1 MKEFEFLSVFVSM
14 IIALGISNI
23 LSSAMRLI
31 RRRGRVRMHVTTLV
45 WMVLVFLL
53 QVLIWWVAFQRREW
67 TNWTFFRFLL
77 YLLTPILVSVPGYLL
92 VPEIELELEL
102 TCDLEREFNHNRR
115 WFFALLGA
123 MGIASFA
130 EYVLSSNPSKL
141 DLSSVS
147 PLVIIA
153 LCIGGFVIRAKWV
166 QLLIALT
173 FLVTLLCYI
182 GLRSEEHTSELQ

>member
-45 WMVLVFLL
+45 WMAVLFLL
-53 QVLIWWVAFQRREW
+53 QVLAWWVAFQRREW

-77 YLLTPILVSVPGYLL
+77 YLLMPILVSVPGYLL
-92 VPEIELELEL
+92 VPEIELEMEP
-102 TCDLEREFNHNRR
+102 TYDLEREFNHNRK
-115 WFFALLGA
+115 WFFALLAA
-123 MGIASFA
+123 MGAVSFV
-130 EYVLSSNPSKL
+130 EFVLSSRGSKL
-141 DLSSVS
+141 GLSNVF
-147 PLVIIA
+147 PLVVIA
-153 LCIGGFVIRAKWV
+153 LCIGGFAIRAKWV
-166 QLLIALT
+166 QLLIAVA

-182 GLRSEEHTSELQ
+182 GLVFSQL